1 MLYRYPVSELRFDRL
16 TTVHLCWPIARLFA
30 GSRAGHIPILMYH
43 AVQDGSSH
51 PNPYYET
58 NVSPQVFAAHIR
70 QLREE
75 GFRGVS
81 LGDAIDALKSGT
93 FDKKLIVITFD
104 DGYRDFYETAFP
116 ILSENSFTA
125 TVFLMTAFVGD
136 AANTFKG
143 KQCLTWPQV
152 RELAAQGVHF
162 GSHTATH
169 PQLRMLPMERVEE
182 ELSTSKQAIEDH
194 LGTAIQSFSYP
205 YAFPEPDRE
214 FKRRL
219 RDLLIRN
226 GYKNGVTTVLGT
238 ATDHSDAYFL
248 PRLPVNTIDDSLF
261 FQAKLEGA
269 YNWVHG
275 PQYLSKLAGKVCS
288 HLLQRSQTAIG

>member
-1 MLYRYPVSELRFDRL
+1 M
-16 TTVHLCWPIARLFA
+16 FA

-70 QLREE
+70 QLRKE

-81 LGDAIDALKSGT
+81 LGEALDALKSGT

-104 DGYRDFYETAFP
+104 DGYRDFYEAAFP
-116 ILSENSFTA
+116 ILCENSFTA

-136 AANTFKG
+136 AASTFKG
-143 KQCLTWPQV
+143 KQCLTWAQV
-152 RELAAQGVHF
+152 RELAAQGIHF

-169 PQLRMLPMERVEE
+169 PQLRMLPMARVEE
-182 ELSTSKQAIEDH
+182 ELATSKQVIEDH
-194 LGTAIQSFSYP
+194 LGAAIQSFSYP

-219 RDLLIRN
+219 RDLLMKH

-238 ATDHSDAYFL
+238 ATDHSDPYFL

-269 YNWVHG
+269 YNWVHA
-275 PQYLSKLAGKVCS
+275 PQYLSKLAEKLRS
-288 HLLQRSQTAIG
+288 HLLRGSPTATG